1 MKKLFTLLLV
11 VCMMLSF
18 TGCQKES
25 DKEAEYKLGMG
36 VVTSLE
42 SSKDG
47 QAQVDAT
54 VAAVVVDAEG
64 KIVACKIDVAQNK
77 VPTTDGVIDLTQE
90 FKTKMELG
98 DDYNMVKYSEATK
111 EWYEQANN
119 FANYC
124 VGKTA
129 EEVKNT
135 ETKSRDDGLHEGYI
149 VAADPE
155 LFAQCSMQ
163 ITDFIEAV
171 VKACN
176 DEQASSFKT
185 AGEFKLGVAANS
197 EINEGNTKD
206 ATEEEDGVVAIYSE
220 FAATV
225 VDADGKIL
233 AAVIDEIQPKVH
245 FDVDGAITEKE
256 FKATKRELKEDYN
269 MVKYSE
275 ATKEWYEQAKNFADY
290 CVGKTAD
297 EVLAIETKVR
307 ADGLHDGYVVAADET
322 LFASCSIQITGMM
335 AVVAEAANY
344 AVKPLH

>member
-1 MKKLFTLLLV
+1 MKKLFTLLVV

-18 TGCQKES
+18 TGCTPKATEV
-25 DKEAEYKLGMG
+25 EYKLGMG

-42 SSKDG
+42 SSEDG

-54 VAAVVVDAEG
+54 VATVVLDGEG

-77 VPTTDGVIDLTQE
+77 VAVAEGTVDLTQT
-90 FKTKMELG
+90 FKSKMELG

-119 FANYC
+119 FAAYC

-129 EEVKNT
+129 EEVNNT

-149 VAADPE
+149 VAADAD

-163 ITDFIEAV
+163 ITDFIAAV

-176 DEQASSFKT
+176 DEQGASFKT
-185 AGEFKLGVAANS
+185 ASEFKLGVAVNTTIDA
-197 EINEGNTKD
+197 GNTKD
-206 ATEEEDGVVAIYSE
+206 ATTEEDGAAAIYSD

-225 VDADGKIL
+225 VDSEGKIL
-233 AAVIDEIQPKVH
+233 ATLVDEIQPKVY
-245 FDVDGAITEKE
+245 FDVDGVITNKE
-256 FKATKRELKEDYN
+256 YKGTKRELKEDYN

-275 ATKEWYEQAKNFADY
+275 ATKEWYEQAKAFDEY
-290 CVGKTAD
+290 CVGKTAE
-297 EVLAIETKVR
+297 EVLAIETKSR
-307 ADGLHDGYVVAADET
+307 DDGLHEGYIVAADAD
-322 LFASCSIQITGMM
+322 LFAQCSIQITGMM
-335 AVVAEAANY
+335 SVIAKAAGY
-344 AVKPLH
+344 AVTPLH